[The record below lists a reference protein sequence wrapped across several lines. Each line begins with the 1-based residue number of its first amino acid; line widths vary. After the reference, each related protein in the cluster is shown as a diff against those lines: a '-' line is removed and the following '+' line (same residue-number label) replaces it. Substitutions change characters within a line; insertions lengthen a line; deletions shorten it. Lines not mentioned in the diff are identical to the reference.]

1 VFKMKML
8 RLAAIIAA
16 ALALVATATAAA
28 PERATVAFVNDI
40 GLLEVGSDATG
51 VTMLRDGSC
60 PAGTLPPCPG
70 AESATWSPDGSRL
83 AAVVGTQLWLFGADG
98 SRQLVPTGVAVS
110 GGSPPAW
117 SPDGK
122 HVAFLDREVV
132 DGFGTWFDVYVCDL
146 VTGGVRR
153 LTVGHQVADL
163 AWAPGPQ
170 VVFAS
175 AVGDRFAL
183 FLVDGT
189 GTVRQLTHPAE
200 SEVDRRPA
208 WSPNGREIAFVHLRQ
223 IGEGAGHGRLTIIS
237 LDGSSVRTLSE
248 APLGVVLDQAPAWS
262 PDGSKIAFTTSLNG
276 RPSPITQIVVGRD
289 LYVIGPDGTNERR
302 LTESAERDV
311 ADHNPT
317 WSADGSQLAF
327 ETFDREVQSKTSI
340 YAVNADGTCERP
352 LTDVPGWRPAWQPVA
367 GATPPT
373 TCADLSV
380 IASSPRVLGTAGR
393 VVVTVLN
400 DGTQPLTGVRLTSSS
415 LAATARSATASQ
427 GACSVKAGALS
438 CTLGDLAP
446 RRHAEVAVRVDSLLV
461 TQAVGIVLGGRVTF
475 RVAANEQET
484 SKTDN
489 MLSLEVETTR
499 CADGLPGAGHLLGT
513 DFDDRV
519 CGRMGADRVV
529 AGGGRDAI
537 VAGAGA
543 DVIDARDSE
552 TDTVRCGPGVDTVLA
567 DRSDRV
573 AADCEKVRR
582 R

>member
-1 VFKMKML
+1 MKMT
-8 RLAAIIAA
+8 RLAAILVALSLVAA
-16 ALALVATATAAA
+16 ANAAA
-28 PERATVAFVNDI
+28 PERGQVAFVNEI
-40 GLLEVGSDATG
+40 GLLQVGSDATG
-51 VTMLRDGSC
+51 LTMLRDGAC
-60 PAGTLPPCPG
+60 PTGTLPPCPG
-70 AESATWSPDGSRL
+70 AVSATWSPDGTRL

-117 SPDGK
+117 SPNGK
-122 HVAFLDREVV
+122 QVAFLDREVV
-132 DGFGTWFDVYVCDL
+132 DGFGTLFDIYVYDFA
-146 VTGGVRR
+146 TGGVRR
-153 LTVGHQVADL
+153 LTVGHAVTDL

-170 VVFAS
+170 VVFSS

-183 FLVDGT
+183 FLVDAG
-189 GTVRQLTHPAE
+189 GTVRQLTRPAE

-223 IGEGAGHGRLTIIS
+223 IGEDAGHGRLTVIS
-237 LDGSSVRTLSE
+237 ADGSSARTLSE
-248 APLGVVLDQAPAWS
+248 APLGVELDQAPAWS

-289 LYVIGPDGTNERR
+289 LYVVGADGTGERR

-327 ETFDREVQSKTSI
+327 ETLDREVQSKTSV
-340 YAVNADGTCERP
+340 YAVSADGTCERP

-367 GATPPT
+367 GPT
-373 TCADLSV
+373 APVSCADLSV
-380 IASSPRVLGTAGR
+380 IANSPRVLGAAGR
-393 VVVTVLN
+393 MVLTVLN
-400 DGTQPLTGVRLTSSS
+400 DGTQPLSGVRLTSSS
-415 LAATARSATASQ
+415 VAATMRGATPAQ
-427 GACSVKAGALS
+427 GSCAVKAGALS
-438 CTLGDLAP
+438 CTPGDLAP
-446 RRHAEVAVRVDSLLV
+446 HRRAEVTVRVNSLLV
-461 TQAVGIVLGGRVTF
+461 TQAVGLVLGGRVTF
-475 RVAANEQET
+475 RVAANETE
-484 SKTDN
+484 SSMTDN
-489 MLSLEVETTR
+489 AVSLEVQTTR
-499 CADGLPGAGHLLGT
+499 CADGLAGAGHLVGT

-519 CGRMGADRVV
+519 CGRKGDDRIV

-543 DVIDARDSE
+543 DVIDARDSQI
-552 TDTVRCGPGVDTVLA
+552 DAVRCGAGRDTVLA

-573 AADCEKVRR
+573 AADCEHVRR